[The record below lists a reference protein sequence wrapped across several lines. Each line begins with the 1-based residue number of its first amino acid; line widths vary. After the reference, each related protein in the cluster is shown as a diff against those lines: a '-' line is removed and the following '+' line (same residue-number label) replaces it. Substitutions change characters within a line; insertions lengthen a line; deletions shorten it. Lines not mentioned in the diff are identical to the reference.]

1 MPEGDGITNQ
11 KPWLANAG
19 QGFSCFELLVM
30 ILQWI

>member
-1 MPEGDGITNQ
+1 MPEENDIMNK